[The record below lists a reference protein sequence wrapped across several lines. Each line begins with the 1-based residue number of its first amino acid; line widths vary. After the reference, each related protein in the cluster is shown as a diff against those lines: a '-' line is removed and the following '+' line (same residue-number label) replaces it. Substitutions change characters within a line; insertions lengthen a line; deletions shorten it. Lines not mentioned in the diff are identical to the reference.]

1 MRNKEPVK
9 ELTLSLPHILF
20 LLFIFLFFYFLGEG
34 GMEKTKH
41 QNVKQIWFGPYS
53 FIKSEDLNGLW
64 IRICTW

>member
-41 QNVKQIWFGPYS
+41 QNVKQI
-53 FIKSEDLNGLW
+53 
-64 IRICTW
+64 